1 MTALAI
7 IAALFVA
14 YQLGR
19 LRERRHIEAMLADHV
34 ARRLDRVNS
43 DIT

>member
-19 LRERRHIEAMLADHV
+19 LRERRHIAALLADHL
-34 ARRLDRVNS
+34 AGRSRSVNS